1 MLDIHY
7 IRENPEEVKQNILNR
22 KVDPAKADVGRLLLL
37 DDQKAKLNYEIE
49 QTRATRNKLAEELKD
64 AKLRTSE
71 KIEEGKK
78 IREGISILEKELVG
92 VEKEWQA
99 LMDWM
104 PNMLAND
111 VPVGKGEDD
120 NLEIKAWTV
129 KDGYFKQN
137 QLGLKDYS
145 KKWMPVFDFKPKDH
159 LEIGVNLGLIDV
171 EQSAKTSGSRFAYLK
186 DDLVVMQYALFDLL
200 NGHI

>member
-171 EQSAKTSGSRFAYLK
+171 EQSAKTSGSTDARATLR
-186 DDLVVMQYALFDLL
+186 
-200 NGHI
+200 G